1 MSKDK
6 YHILTY
12 FNFTLIHGV
21 IRDRSKGNSGGKKK
35 PSNAILQD
43 VDKNAEKNEE
53 DIDNRNKHV
62 IKPISEAESSAWDE
76 PTV

>member
-1 MSKDK
+1 M
-6 YHILTY
+6 
-12 FNFTLIHGV
+12 GE
-21 IRDRSKGNSGGKKK
+21 KKK

-76 PTV
+76 PTLWQWVDISENLWTKQNKKTEKW